1 MDTKI
6 TCSGYLESVSLY
18 AEYANTMW
26 VDLWEITASSTYI
39 LRHSFRVDTTR
50 TGLHEYLPVPGGK
63 VQVESGLMLG
73 THFIGDAR
81 GVAAYADNTISG
93 ISELGYDMSQL
104 SRIVNEPIFHA
115 ALPIGAQIS
124 RNIQTYKRLPAIML
138 HIGQEGTSHLAFLL
152 RQVPFVNICQFLF
165 SAHQYCMIPII
176 IEN

>member
-26 VDLWEITASSTYI
+26 VDLWENTASSTYV
-39 LRHSFRVDTTR
+39 LRHSFRFDITR

-73 THFIGDAR
+73 THFNGDASTR

-104 SRIVNEPIFHA
+104 SRIVNEAIFHA

-124 RNIQTYKRLPAIML
+124 HNIQTSRTRLPAILL
-138 HIGQEGTSHLAFLL
+138 HIGQEGTRF
-152 RQVPFVNICQFLF
+152 PFTSSSLC
-165 SAHQYCMIPII
+165 
-176 IEN
+176 